1 MMMLHSH
8 LLRCW
13 SFGRSSRCLQFLYV
27 PVVTPVRNM
36 GAGSVV
42 VIVVVVV
49 VVVDDTVPLTLPGA
63 SCCASG
69 DASQEHGPWIC
80 CC

>member
-1 MMMLHSH
+1 M
-8 LLRCW
+8 
-13 SFGRSSRCLQFLYV
+13 
-27 PVVTPVRNM
+27 VTPVRNM

-42 VIVVVVV
+42 VIVVIVVVVVVIVVVV